1 MGTARDS
8 YLCWE
13 GHAHNICVCASA
25 CMRAC
30 THRSEL
36 GGSRRWFSFAC
47 GQLFF
52 LHLQVLSVWD
62 NTSTPSLT
70 KTPHKEPRAGGCVLF
85 NATVRCRPKTW
96 IPGDPARFYVHQ
108 APSTVVAPAREPGC
122 GGVHGSPQRTVDG
135 RFRAILVNKRR
146 REERTVLLLKERPKE
161 LHMTSSDTVKA
172 DSG

>member
-96 IPGDPARFYVHQ
+96 IPGDPARFYVHHQ
-108 APSTVVAPAREPGC
+108 HLLRTTVRLPAPWWHPR
-122 GGVHGSPQRTVDG
+122 GSPVAAAFTAHPNARSMAG
-135 RFRAILVNKRR
+135 S
-146 REERTVLLLKERPKE
+146 ER
-161 LHMTSSDTVKA
+161 SW
-172 DSG
+172 